1 MNDPIRPRIDF
12 DSPLDTP
19 AELPLRAARHF
30 TDNVSE
36 AFIPQPMEAQDND
49 SGKPEA
55 LITYALTPKRS
66 LWRRMV
72 VAGAGLLL
80 LSSVAQ
86 GIGAFVSAWQ
96 HQQWFSLGA
105 LTAGGIFV
113 LAGVG
118 AIGGEWRRLYRLRER
133 VTQRSRAA
141 DLLKSH
147 ALVEGRAF
155 CQQLAAQAGIGA
167 DHPAL
172 QRWQAALHDS
182 QSDREVLTLYAKL
195 VQPVIDRQVRL
206 TISRF
211 AAESTL
217 LVAVSPLAL
226 VDVSFIAWRNFR
238 LVNRI
243 AALYGIDLGY
253 FSRIRL
259 FRLVL
264 VNIAFA
270 GISEWVREIG
280 MDLVSQDLTA
290 RLSARAAQGMGAGLL
305 TARLGLK
312 AMELCRPL
320 PWLPGEKPRLGEF
333 RRELLGQLKTALDKR
348 QSSG

>member
-1 MNDPIRPRIDF
+1 MTDPIRPRIDF
-12 DSPLDTP
+12 DSPLNEP
-19 AELPLRAARHF
+19 EVPRLCAARHF
-30 TDNVSE
+30 THADSE
-36 AFIPQPMEAQDND
+36 GFVPHPSEVAEDD
-49 SGKPEA
+49 TGKPEA
-55 LITYALTPKRS
+55 LLTHALTPKRS
-66 LWRRMV
+66 LWRWRV
-72 VAGAGLLL
+72 VAGVGLLA

-86 GIGAFVSAWQ
+86 GIGAFVNAWQ
-96 HQQWFSLGA
+96 QQQWFNLGA
-105 LTAGGIFV
+105 LTAGGIIV
-113 LAGVG
+113 LAALG
-118 AIGGEWRRLYRLRER
+118 AICGEWRRLYRLRER
-133 VTQRSRAA
+133 VTLRDHAA

-147 ALVEGRAF
+147 ALGEGRAF
-155 CQQLAAQAGIGA
+155 CQRLAAQAGIGA
-167 DHPAL
+167 DHSAL

-182 QSDREVLTLYAKL
+182 QSDREVVALYASL

-206 TISRF
+206 TSSRF

-226 VDVSFIAWRNFR
+226 VDMSFIAWRSFR

-243 AALYGIDLGY
+243 AALYGIALGY
-253 FSRIRL
+253 FSHIRL

-270 GISEWVREIG
+270 AISEWVREIG
-280 MDLVSQDLTA
+280 MDSVSQDLTA

-320 PWLPGEKPRLGEF
+320 PWLPGENH
-333 RRELLGQLKTALDKR
+333 ASA
-348 QSSG
+348 SSAAN

>member
-1 MNDPIRPRIDF
+1 MTDPIRPRIDF
-12 DSPLDTP
+12 DSPLNEP
-19 AELPLRAARHF
+19 EAPRLRAARHF
-30 TDNVSE
+30 THADSE
-36 AFIPQPMEAQDND
+36 GFVPHPSAVAEDET
-49 SGKPEA
+49 GKPEA
-55 LITYALTPKRS
+55 LLTHALTPKRS

-72 VAGAGLLL
+72 VAGVGLLA

-86 GIGAFVSAWQ
+86 GIGAFVNAWQ
-96 HQQWFSLGA
+96 QQQWFSLGA
-105 LTAGGIFV
+105 LTAAGIIV
-113 LAGVG
+113 LAALG
-118 AIGGEWRRLYRLRER
+118 AIYGEWRRLYRLRER
-133 VTQRSRAA
+133 VTLRDHAA

-147 ALVEGRAF
+147 ALGEGRAF
-155 CQQLAAQAGIGA
+155 CQRLAAQAGIGA

-182 QSDREVLTLYAKL
+182 QSDREVVALYARV

-226 VDVSFIAWRNFR
+226 VDMSFIAWRNFR

-243 AALYGIDLGY
+243 AALYGIELGY

-280 MDLVSQDLTA
+280 MDSVSQDLTA

-333 RRELLGQLKTALDKR
+333 RRELLGQLKSALDKR
-348 QSSG
+348 SSAG

>member
-1 MNDPIRPRIDF
+1 MTDPIRPRIDF

-19 AELPLRAARHF
+19 AEPPLRAARHF

-36 AFIPQPMEAQDND
+36 AFIPQSTEAQDND

-80 LSSVAQ
+80 LSSIAQ

-105 LTAGGIFV
+105 LTAGGIFI
-113 LAGVG
+113 LAAVG

-141 DLLKSH
+141 DL
-147 ALVEGRAF
+147 
-155 CQQLAAQAGIGA
+155 
-167 DHPAL
+167 P
-172 QRWQAALHDS
+172 
-182 QSDREVLTLYAKL
+182 KL

-226 VDVSFIAWRNFR
+226 VDMSFIAWRNFR

-243 AALYGIDLGY
+243 AALYGIDLSY

-280 MDLVSQDLTA
+280 MDSVSQDLTA

-333 RRELLGQLKTALDKR
+333 RRELLGQLKAALDKR
-348 QSSG
+348 QSPG